1 MLDYFK
7 RDAQDA
13 AFYEAHLA
21 GRLPANLID
30 AHMHINLPGHVA
42 AISAE
47 TIRGDWAMECGIVM
61 TYEDACAY
69 HQTLFPRQSV
79 RFLGLPMPIREADL
93 AANNAYLADLK
104 QQHPPFSHVS
114 DHVQPQTGNRALPQ
128 ASDSVHTPFV
138 NPVQALMAIRP
149 EWPAEEVEQVL
160 LEGGFAGF
168 KPYPYMAA
176 AEKGAEVSIFD
187 FLPHEHLALAE
198 RHHKVVLLHLP
209 RRGRLAD
216 PLNIRE
222 IREIV
227 QTYPSLKLVLAHF
240 GRSFNP
246 IYLQRGLDQL
256 GSDLPALYFDTAA
269 VLNPQVHQ
277 MALERL
283 SIRQILFGTDLPIM
297 LWHGRRRWTE
307 TEYINL
313 CRENFSWNRHLEPE
327 AEAGYTLFVYEQIKA
342 MLDTLAATTDPQQ
355 AIQAVFHDNAAA
367 VYGM

>member
-1 MLDYFK
+1 MLDYFH
-7 RDAQDA
+7 RDAQDE

-21 GRLPANLID
+21 ARLPANLID
-30 AHMHINLPGHVA
+30 AHMHINLPAHVA

-47 TIRGDWAMECGIVM
+47 TIRGDWAMECGTVM

-93 AANNAYLADLK
+93 AANNAYLAELKK
-104 QQHPPFSHVS
+104 QQHPL
-114 DHVQPQTGNRALPQ
+114 QP
-128 ASDSVHTPFV
+128 
-138 NPVQALMAIRP
+138 LMGIRP
-149 EWPAEEVEQVL
+149 EWPATVVEQVL
-160 LEGGFAGF
+160 LAGGFAGF

-216 PLNIRE
+216 KENIRE

-227 QTYPSLKLVLAHF
+227 QTYPSIKLVLAHF
-240 GRSFNP
+240 GRCFNP
-246 IYLQRGLDQL
+246 IYFERGLDQL

-313 CRENFSWNRHLEPE
+313 CREDFSWNRHLEPE

-342 MLDTLAATTDPQQ
+342 MLDTLAAADDPQQ

>member
-7 RDAQDA
+7 RDMQDE
-13 AFYEAHLA
+13 AFYETHLA

-30 AHMHINLPGHVA
+30 AHMHINLPEHVA
-42 AISAE
+42 AISDE

-61 TYEDACAY
+61 THEDACAY

-93 AANNAYLADLK
+93 AANNAYLAELK
-104 QQHPPFSHVS
+104 KQHLWPS
-114 DHVQPQTGNRALPQ
+114 Q
-128 ASDSVHTPFV
+128 AQSQGTL
-138 NPVQALMAIRP
+138 PVQAGKSTLRNDGNRVQPLMGIRP
-149 EWPAEEVEQVL
+149 EWSAETVEQVL
-160 LEGGFAGF
+160 LAGGFAGF

-187 FLPHEHLALAE
+187 FLPPAHLAVAE
-198 RHHKVVLLHLP
+198 RHNKVVLLHLP

-216 PLNIRE
+216 KENIRE

-240 GRSFNP
+240 GRCFNP
-246 IYLQRGLDQL
+246 IYFERGLDQL

-313 CRENFSWNRHLEPE
+313 CREHFSWNKHLEPD

-342 MLDTLAATTDPQQ
+342 MLDTLAAARDPQQ

>member
-7 RDAQDA
+7 RDAQDE
-13 AFYEAHLA
+13 AFYETYLA

-30 AHMHINLPGHVA
+30 AHMHINLPEHVA
-42 AISAE
+42 AISDE

-61 TYEDACAY
+61 TCEDACAY

-79 RFLGLPMPIREADL
+79 RFIGLPMPIREADL
-93 AANNAYLADLK
+93 AANNAYLAELK
-104 QQHPPFSHVS
+104 KQYDWLPPFAHR
-114 DHVQPQTGNRALPQ
+114 VQP
-128 ASDSVHTPFV
+128 
-138 NPVQALMAIRP
+138 LMGIRP
-149 EWPAEEVEQVL
+149 EWSAETVEQVL

-187 FLPHEHLALAE
+187 FLPHAHLAVAE

-216 PLNIRE
+216 KENIRE

-227 QTYPSLKLVLAHF
+227 QTYPSIKLVLAHF
-240 GRSFNP
+240 GRCFNP
-246 IYLQRGLDQL
+246 IYFERGLDQL

-313 CRENFSWNRHLEPE
+313 CREHFNWNKHLEPE

-342 MLDTLAATTDPQQ
+342 MLDTLAAARDPQQ